1 MICVLCLEYIEIPP
15 KNLSLCSFCSNIGK
29 LIMIYRKPF
38 INEILMNNLRCVN
51 LLEKDDY
58 NITAKVSN
66 EMFNLQLN
74 RLNNH

>member
-1 MICVLCLEYIEIPP
+1 
-15 KNLSLCSFCSNIGK
+15 
-29 LIMIYRKPF
+29 
-38 INEILMNNLRCVN
+38 MNNLRCVN